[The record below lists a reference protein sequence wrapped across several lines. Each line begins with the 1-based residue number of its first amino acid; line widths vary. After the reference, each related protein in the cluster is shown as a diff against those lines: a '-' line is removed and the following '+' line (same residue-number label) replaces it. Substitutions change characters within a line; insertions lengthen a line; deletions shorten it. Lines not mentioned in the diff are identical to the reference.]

1 MIASPEE
8 EVVLEPENIRNVA
21 LVGHGGSGKTS
32 LAEAFLFVAG
42 VTTRQGSVEQGTAVL
57 DFEPEEHDRRISLGL
72 SVASVE
78 WMGHRINLIDTP
90 GYADFSGDAR
100 AALRAAD
107 LALFVVSGVDGV
119 EVQTELMWK
128 VAEDEGIPR
137 AIMITKLDRERSSF
151 ARVLG
156 QLKEVFG
163 KRIAPIQVPIGSE
176 GDLRGVVR
184 VVSGR
189 AFIYG
194 PDDKVGTVSN
204 TPPPEVADLVT
215 STHESLIE
223 SVVETDDDL
232 MERYFEGEIPSADT
246 IRTTVHQGMLAG
258 EIFPVLVGS
267 ATRRVGID
275 TLCEFL
281 IDFAP
286 NPLERPLP
294 PLLAGDAIPIR
305 ADGPA
310 LAYVFKTVSDP
321 FVGRIS
327 MFRVFSGSIKSD
339 ADLEVAGGGHVRMHS
354 LFYLMGKEH
363 VDAKEVTCGNIA
375 AVAKAENVHAGA
387 TLRTPGLKVQI
398 APVAFP
404 NPVTEV
410 AISPRSQH
418 DEEKLSTAL
427 QRILEEDPTLRV
439 DRRAET
445 GETVLAGLGDTH
457 IDVTIARIHRKFGV
471 DVETALPAI
480 PYRETITAT
489 ADAEGKHKKQTG
501 GRGQFAVAN
510 VKFMPRPRGSGYEYI
525 DSIKGGS
532 IPRSFIPAVD
542 RGIQEALVRGALA
555 GYPVIDIAAEV
566 FDGKF
571 HAVDSDE
578 LSFRMA
584 GIQSFRTAVP
594 SLNPVLLEPIM
605 HLTIRVPEDHT
616 GDVMGDIN
624 SKRGRVMGIDSDGA
638 SRVIEAEV
646 PMSEVQRYAA
656 DLRSMTSGRGTFEI
670 RFDHYAEV
678 PHQEA
683 QKVIAASQRQDN

>member
-1 MIASPEE
+1 
-8 EVVLEPENIRNVA
+8 VLPENIRNVA
-21 LVGHGGSGKTS
+21 LVGHGGSGKTT

-42 VTTRQGSVEQGTAVL
+42 ATTRQGSVEQGTAVL
-57 DFEPEEHDRRISLGL
+57 DFEPEEHDRHISLGL

-100 AALRAAD
+100 AAMRAAD

-119 EVQTELMWK
+119 EVQTELLWK
-128 VAEDEGIPR
+128 AAEEEGIPR
-137 AIMITKLDRERSSF
+137 AVMITKLDRERSSF
-151 ARVLG
+151 SRVLG
-156 QLKEVFG
+156 QLKDVFG

-176 GDLRGVVR
+176 TDLRGVVR

-204 TPPPEVADLVT
+204 KPPPEVADLVT
-215 STHESLIE
+215 STHEALIE
-223 SVVETDDDL
+223 SVVETDDNL
-232 MERYFEGEIPSADT
+232 MERFFEGEIPSPEV
-246 IRTTVHQGMLAG
+246 IRSTVHKGMLAG
-258 EIFPVLVGS
+258 DIFPVLVGS
-267 ATRRVGID
+267 GTRRIGVD

-286 NPLERPLP
+286 NPLERRLP
-294 PLLAGDAIPIR
+294 ELAAGEAIPLQ

-310 LAYVFKTVSDP
+310 FAYVFKTVSDP

-327 MFRVFSGSIKSD
+327 MFRVFSGTIRADS
-339 ADLEVAGGGHVRMHS
+339 DLEVSGAGHVRMHN
-354 LFYLMGKEH
+354 LFFLMGKDH
-363 VDAKEVTCGNIA
+363 IDTKEVICGNIA
-375 AVAKAENVHAGA
+375 ALAKAENVHAGT
-387 TLRTPGLKVQI
+387 TLRSPGLKTQLV
-398 APVAFP
+398 PVSFP

-471 DVETALPAI
+471 DVETALPSI

-525 DSIKGGS
+525 DSVKGGA

-542 RGIQEALVRGALA
+542 KGIQEALERGILA

-584 GIQSFRTAVP
+584 GIQAFRTAAP
-594 SLNPVLLEPIM
+594 DLRPVLLEPVM

-616 GDVMGDIN
+616 GDVMGDVN
-624 SKRGRVMGIDSDGA
+624 SKRGRVMGIDSEGTN
-638 SRVIEAEV
+638 RVVEAEV

-678 PHQEA
+678 PHQET
-683 QKVIAASQRQDN
+683 QKVIAGAKGAGP

>member
-1 MIASPEE
+1 M
-8 EVVLEPENIRNVA
+8 EPQNIRNVA

-57 DFEPEEHDRRISLGL
+57 DFEPEEHDRHISLGL
-72 SVASVE
+72 SVATVE

-100 AALRAAD
+100 AALRATD

-128 VAEDEGIPR
+128 IAEEEGIPR

-151 ARVLG
+151 SRVLG

-194 PDDKVGTVSN
+194 PDDKVGTVSD
-204 TPPPEVADLVT
+204 TTPPEVAELVA
-215 STHESLIE
+215 STHEALIE
-223 SVVETDDDL
+223 SVVETDDAL
-232 MERYFEGEIPSADT
+232 MERYFE
-246 IRTTVHQGMLAG
+246 G

-267 ATRRVGID
+267 ATKRVGVD

-294 PLLAGDAIPIR
+294 PLLAGEVFPIQ

-310 LAYVFKTVSDP
+310 FAYVFKTVSDP

-339 ADLEVAGGGHVRMHS
+339 ADLEVTGGGHVRMHN
-354 LFYLMGKEH
+354 LFFLMGKEH
-363 VDAKEVTCGNIA
+363 IDTKEVICGNIA

-387 TLRTPGLKVQI
+387 TLRTPGFKAQMV
-398 APVAFP
+398 PVSFP

-471 DVETALPAI
+471 DVETALPSI
-480 PYRETITAT
+480 PYRETITAS

-510 VKFMPRPRGSGYEYI
+510 VKFMPRPRGAGYEYI
-525 DSIKGGS
+525 DSVKGGS

-542 RGIQEALVRGALA
+542 RGIQEALERGALA

-584 GIQSFRTAVP
+584 GIQSFRAAVS
-594 SLNPVLLEPIM
+594 SLNPVLLEPVM

-624 SKRGRVMGIDSDGA
+624 SKRGKVMGIDSDGS
-638 SRVIEAEV
+638 SRVIEAEI
-646 PMSEVQRYAA
+646 PMSEVRRYAA

-683 QKVIAASQRQDN
+683 QKVIAASQRHSD